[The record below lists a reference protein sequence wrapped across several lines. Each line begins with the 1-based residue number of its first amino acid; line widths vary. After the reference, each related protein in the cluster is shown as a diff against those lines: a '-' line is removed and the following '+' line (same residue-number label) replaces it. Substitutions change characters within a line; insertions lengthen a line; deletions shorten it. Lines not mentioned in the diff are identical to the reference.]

1 MGKISYLE
9 WMKYTYPMLLVQ
21 IPIVFGIVDTFTPSQ
36 KIMDS
41 SIRKLKVRV
50 ARGTR
55 CQPISRNIYLFY

>member
-1 MGKISYLE
+1 MINYLAEFGMGKISYLE

-21 IPIVFGIVDTFTPSQ
+21 IPIVSTTVWHTFTPSQ

-50 ARGTR
+50 AKEA
-55 CQPISRNIYLFY
+55 L